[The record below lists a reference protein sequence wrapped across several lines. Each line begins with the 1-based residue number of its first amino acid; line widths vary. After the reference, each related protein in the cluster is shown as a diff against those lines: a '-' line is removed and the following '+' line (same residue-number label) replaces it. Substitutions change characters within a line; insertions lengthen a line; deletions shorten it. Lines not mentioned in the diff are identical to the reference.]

1 MSPPPASPGPVPRLA
16 WFAGV
21 LLQALVL
28 GTLLFVAACNLIV
41 TSGGVRLFRYENF

>member
-1 MSPPPASPGPVPRLA
+1 MSRRLACQGPVPRLA
-16 WFAGV
+16 RLAGV

-41 TSGGVRLFRYENF
+41 TSGGMRLFRYENF

>member
-1 MSPPPASPGPVPRLA
+1 MSRRPVSQSPVPRLA
-16 WFAGV
+16 RLAGV

-28 GTLLFVAACNLIV
+28 GTLLFLAACNLIV